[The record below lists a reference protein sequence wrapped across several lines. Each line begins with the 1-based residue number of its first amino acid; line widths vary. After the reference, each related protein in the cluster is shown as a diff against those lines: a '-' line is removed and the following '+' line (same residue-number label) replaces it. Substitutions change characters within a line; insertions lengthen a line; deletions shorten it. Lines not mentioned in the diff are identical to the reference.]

1 MKNLLSILLLTFIF
15 AQEPVENV
23 KPCPECPTCEVC
35 PPVCEGTCL
44 SEEETQ
50 GLFNNIKELE
60 FKREVCESAYTNLE
74 SQIKNYDKLTM
85 DYEESVR
92 LCEVQIKIKE
102 DMIKTIKPKWYE
114 NKYLWFF
121 GGVFFTSSTV
131 YLAGQLD

>member
-1 MKNLLSILLLTFIF
+1 MYKLLLILLMCSFSFTEEID
-15 AQEPVENV
+15 PNV
-23 KPCPECPTCEVC
+23 VP
-35 PPVCEGTCL
+35 CEGTCF
-44 SEEETQ
+44 SEEEVINMT
-50 GLFNNIKELE
+50 NNIKELQ

-74 SQIKNYDKLTM
+74 SQIKDYDKLTM
-85 DYEESVR
+85 NYEESVR

-131 YLAGQLD
+131 YLAGQIK

>member
-1 MKNLLSILLLTFIF
+1 MYRLLLILLMCSFSLT
-15 AQEPVENV
+15 EELDPNV
-23 KPCPECPTCEVC
+23 VP
-35 PPVCEGTCL
+35 CEGTCF
-44 SEEETQ
+44 SAEEVQ
-50 GLFNNIKELE
+50 NMFSNIKALE
-60 FKREVCESAYTNLE
+60 FKREVCESAYANLE
-74 SQIKNYDKLTM
+74 SQIKDYDKLTM
-85 DYEESVR
+85 DYEESVK

>member
-1 MKNLLSILLLTFIF
+1 MYRLLLILLMCSFSFSEEID
-15 AQEPVENV
+15 PNV
-23 KPCPECPTCEVC
+23 VP
-35 PPVCEGTCL
+35 CEGTCF
-44 SEEETQ
+44 SAEEVQ
-50 GLFNNIKELE
+50 NMFSNIKALE
-60 FKREVCESAYTNLE
+60 FKREVCESAYANLE
-74 SQIKNYDKLTM
+74 SQIKDYDKLTM

-92 LCEVQIKIKE
+92 LCERQIKIKD

>member
-1 MKNLLSILLLTFIF
+1 MYRLLLILLMCSFSFSEEID
-15 AQEPVENV
+15 PNV
-23 KPCPECPTCEVC
+23 VP
-35 PPVCEGTCL
+35 CEGTCF
-44 SEEETQ
+44 SEEEVQ
-50 GLFNNIKELE
+50 NMFSNIKALE
-60 FKREVCESAYTNLE
+60 FKREVWESAYANLE
-74 SQIKNYDKLTM
+74 SQIKDYDKLTM

-92 LCEVQIKIKE
+92 LCERQIKIKD

>member
-1 MKNLLSILLLTFIF
+1 MYRLLLILLMCSFSFTEEID
-15 AQEPVENV
+15 PNV
-23 KPCPECPTCEVC
+23 VP
-35 PPVCEGTCL
+35 CEGTCF
-44 SEEETQ
+44 SEEEVQ
-50 GLFNNIKELE
+50 NMFNNIKELQ
-60 FKREVCESAYTNLE
+60 FKRETCESAYLNLE
-74 SQIKNYDKLTM
+74 SQIKDYDKLTM

-131 YLAGQLD
+131 YLAGQIK

>member
-1 MKNLLSILLLTFIF
+1 MYKLLLILLLSFSFT
-15 AQEPVENV
+15 QTQDPNLTE
-23 KPCPECPTCEVC
+23 EVGKSC
-35 PPVCEGTCL
+35 PPVCEGTCF
-44 SEEETQ
+44 STEEVQ
-50 GLFNNIKELE
+50 NMFSNIKALE
-60 FKREVCESAYTNLE
+60 FKREVCESAYANLE
-74 SQIKNYDKLTM
+74 SQIKDYDKLTM

-92 LCEVQIKIKE
+92 LCERQIKIKD